1 MIALYIFIRLLVFC
15 ALILFLPV
23 TVNVGYKDDFVYRLR
38 ILGIKVYDSDKEIS
52 EPDNAANKTEG
63 TVKKEDKEPNVFEKL
78 KQKFG
83 FTEAI
88 KILFS
93 FAKLVFTHIKKYLR
107 HIKINKVIL
116 NLSVAGSDAAQTA
129 IEYGMVCSAVYP
141 VLSLVSS
148 VADIKYKQINVSAD
162 FNSDNSKFDFKLN
175 LELSLLFLL
184 IIAFKAFEDYKN
196 FTEEY
201 FNERK

>member
-1 MIALYIFIRLLVFC
+1 MIALYIFIGLLVFC

-93 FAKLVFTHIKKYLR
+93 FAKLVFTHNKKYLR

-148 VADIKYKQINVSAD
+148 VTDIKYKQINVSAD